1 MRNAFAVVLGIAVYT
16 IVEYVAILILG
27 FLLTVP
33 ILSQLMTCFVIP
45 DSVFLA
51 ATVPY
56 IAIFPTMLTI
66 QVCSKHKDVN
76 YSGAIVFTILFIITI
91 FNFTNYTIENQFQWM
106 QLFTSIIKCGFFVN
120 GIVTSANGEI

>member
-16 IVEYVAILILG
+16 IVEYIAILVLG
-27 FLLTVP
+27 FLLSVP
-33 ILSQLMTCFVIP
+33 VLSQLITCFVIP

-66 QVCSKHKDVN
+66 QACSDHKDVN
-76 YSGAIVFTILFIITI
+76 YSGVIVFTILFIITI
-91 FNFTNYTIENQFQWM
+91 FNFTSFTIENGFRLM
-106 QLFTSIIKCGFFVN
+106 QLFTSIIKCGFFVF
-120 GIVTSANGEI
+120 GIVTSANGEV